1 MEGTRLTGVA
11 MPPVED
17 DDAAVLPPR
26 PHKDAPEPMD
36 ETGDRSS
43 EIGEA
48 PEGNLWR
55 ESRPTNRS
63 GRFQTYKYDMLIDVD
78 KLCLSVN
85 LAVIGFIRNFFIYLL

>member
-1 MEGTRLTGVA
+1 MDCVEGTRLTGVA
-11 MPPVED
+11 MPQVDE
-17 DDAAVLPPR
+17 AAVLPS
-26 PHKDAPEPMD
+26 PHTDAPPPELMD

-63 GRFQTYKYDMLIDVD
+63 GRFQTYNRYSLKTL
-78 KLCLSVN
+78 
-85 LAVIGFIRNFFIYLL
+85 

>member
-1 MEGTRLTGVA
+1 MDCVEGTRLTGVA
-11 MPPVED
+11 MPPVDE
-17 DDAAVLPPR
+17 AAVLPPPS
-26 PHKDAPEPMD
+26 PHTDAPPELMD

-63 GRFQTYKYDMLIDVD
+63 GRFQTYNRYSLKTL
-78 KLCLSVN
+78 
-85 LAVIGFIRNFFIYLL
+85 